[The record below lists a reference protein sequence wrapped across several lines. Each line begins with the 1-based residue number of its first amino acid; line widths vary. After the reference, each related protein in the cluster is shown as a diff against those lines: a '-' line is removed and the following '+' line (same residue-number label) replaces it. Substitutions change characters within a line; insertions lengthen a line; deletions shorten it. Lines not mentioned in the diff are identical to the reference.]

1 MSTRMER
8 VARSVQ
14 EALGELLPTIK
25 DPRVTGA
32 GFITI
37 THVRIS
43 ADLGNARVMVSLFE
57 GDEQKRTELI
67 LGLERS
73 RGFLEREIGR
83 RLHAKRVPHLPFVM
97 DDTSVRAGRV
107 EEIFAELAAEK
118 AARKPDPEPES
129 E

>member
-1 MSTRMER
+1 MSQRTER

-25 DPRVTGA
+25 DPRVTEA

-43 ADLGNARVMVSLFE
+43 PDLSQARVLVSLFE
-57 GDEQKRTELI
+57 GSEEKRNDLI
-67 LGLERS
+67 KGLDRS

-83 RLHAKRVPHLPFVM
+83 RLHAKRVPHLTFVL
-97 DDTSVRAGRV
+97 DETSDQAGKIDA
-107 EEIFAELAAEK
+107 IFAELKEEEE
-118 AARKPDPEPES
+118 RKKKEPSGE
-129 E
+129 